1 MGGAGAP
8 DDLEAGAV
16 TQSWLAVSDDPDA
29 LVTGRYLY
37 HQREREPS
45 PDTRGEKLQEGLL
58 DGAPRSLGP
67 ATVTGHAR

>member
-58 DGAPRSLGP
+58 ERCA
-67 ATVTGHAR
+67 AITGVQLP